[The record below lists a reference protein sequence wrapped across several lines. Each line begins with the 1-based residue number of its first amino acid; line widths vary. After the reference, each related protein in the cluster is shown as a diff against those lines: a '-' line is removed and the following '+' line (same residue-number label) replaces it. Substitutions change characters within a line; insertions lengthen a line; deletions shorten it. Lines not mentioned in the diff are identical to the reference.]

1 VAKAAGET
9 LTWVTSS
16 HSGSVDCVEWARPA
30 SGVFVRDTK
39 GRERGRVAVSAA
51 AWQEFTAWAKRNT

>member
-1 VAKAAGET
+1 VAKAAGEA

-30 SGVFVRDTK
+30 AGVFVRDTK
-39 GRERGRVAVSAA
+39 DRERGRVAVSAA
-51 AWQEFTAWAKRNT
+51 AWQGFVGWAKRNT